1 MSIQIF
7 SVTTGNPQPIDVK
20 TPIDPSNPNG
30 EISIQNDGPNTLTV
44 EGKLSGSSSWAAL
57 GTVPANTIN
66 SISFVYG
73 LVQIQL
79 SATAAT
85 GTVIW

>member
-1 MSIQIF
+1 MSIQTF
-7 SVTTGNPQPIDVK
+7 SVTTGNPQTIDVK

-30 EISIQNDGPNTLTV
+30 EISIQNDGANTLTV

-57 GTVPANTIN
+57 GTIPANTIQ

-73 LVQIQL
+73 LVQIRV
-79 SATAAT
+79 SATAST
-85 GTVIW
+85 GTIVW